1 MHWLIFGFSVRSKIK
16 GEGRAEDLL
25 VWNVIVMILAEIYKS
40 FKVLT
45 CTYISSERHAL
56 HTVTHHHTAKIDCV
70 ALKYLVLYFI
80 SKPL

>member
-1 MHWLIFGFSVRSKIK
+1 M
-16 GEGRAEDLL
+16 EDLL
-25 VWNVIVMILAEIYKS
+25 GWNMIVMILAKIYKS

-56 HTVTHHHTAKIDCV
+56 YTVTHHHIAKTDCV
-70 ALKYLVLYFI
+70 ALKYLMLYFI